1 MHTVISRI
9 EIEKHRKRFGKGMQM
24 GMARKNL
31 LPGAL
36 AVGLCVSLL
45 ANVAAANDELVAYRA
60 PVIAAVIVDG
70 QMFRSEIDSYIRS
83 LNEELRTTL
92 GQDLR
97 RDLAPKL
104 ELASN
109 ELRARG

>member
-1 MHTVISRI
+1 MS
-9 EIEKHRKRFGKGMQM
+9 
-24 GMARKNL
+24 MARKTL
-31 LPGAL
+31 TPSLL
-36 AVGLCVSLL
+36 AVGLSVSLL
-45 ANVAAANDELVAYRA
+45 ANVATAKDGLAVYRA

-70 QMFRSEIDSYIRS
+70 KMFRSEIDSYIRT
-83 LNEELRTTL
+83 LNEQLRITL
-92 GQDLR
+92 DRDLR